1 MQAKDAPGALGPS
14 SIVSAGSASATP
26 RFARCQHFVGI
37 APVKA
42 DLFAIGSYVGLGG
55 GNLSVRFPAL
65 LPYQRH
71 ETVPDAF
78 LILGISAQIPR
89 EETFLVDTHACQ

>member
-1 MQAKDAPGALGPS
+1 M
-14 SIVSAGSASATP
+14 
-26 RFARCQHFVGI
+26 
-37 APVKA
+37 
-42 DLFAIGSYVGLGG
+42 GG